1 MAEFKDGLPKEIA
14 DLPCKYLL
22 MKYDENG
29 KKIIKGNSK
38 EVKWSFEIAS
48 KKQKTK
54 EFNDYSIIR
63 AIDLTDSDYFVVDID
78 EDISLEKLYKT
89 LPLLEETCCS
99 KGNRKG
105 YHFYFKNNKIG
116 KYKKEIKCL
125 KIEGDI
131 ITDLIFE
138 RPDSKFNH
146 NNLFEIPDEELKT
159 MFISDDRWKQFI
171 SKNTDT
177 PLKNI
182 MKSNIKN
189 NKSSNDNLIKLLD
202 LISID
207 YIDNRADWVKIVLA
221 CKKCE
226 IDIDKVIEISKKS
239 KSYDD
244 KGFFDVWGSYS
255 QDMITAS
262 AGTIHYYAKESN
274 PIEYE
279 KLTFN
284 NTIEKLIWN
293 STDCDCARFYLNIS
307 KGNHIHINKM
317 NYFYIDGNW
326 LMIDKS
332 NTGVLRKNI
341 NEVLNKKINDFK
353 WYAINEPSL
362 SNDDDFMKALTTTIK
377 KVNSTTG
384 INNIKTE
391 VISILEAEG
400 YDKEDVFDKHPYIF
414 CFNNKAFDLQT
425 NKEVTITKD
434 MYITQKTKYNYEE
447 PPQNKIDLI
456 DKLFNKIFPDP
467 EIKRCYLS
475 ILFSSLTG
483 IRPEK
488 FIVANGDGRN
498 GKGLINELLFA
509 TLGDYSYKLP
519 VEFLTQ
525 KSNASSS
532 SANPMLWGCNKK
544 RCILSSEP
552 EDGSSLQMAKIKDI
566 TGSNI
571 IKARDLYSSDGDV
584 NMLQTLLLECNQ
596 KLRIAGKID
605 NSVLERVLDVPFVS
619 TFTSNPELVDEKNN
633 IYPADTKYKTDKWK
647 RDYRCAMFKYI
658 INNADKELYIPDVII
673 KRSKEYVMSSDILYN
688 WVNSNY
694 NKVDDVN
701 AFVKIK
707 DMYALFKTS
716 DCYINMNKADK
727 RYYNKTLFNT
737 TLKKH
742 LVFKKCYR
750 DDKLRING
758 KQIECERLQGYK
770 LNEDDS
776 DNDLEEDEM

>member
-1 MAEFKDGLPKEIA
+1 MDDFKENMPKEIA
-14 DLPCKYLL
+14 ELSCKYLL

-38 EVKWSFEIAS
+38 EVNWSFDVAL
-48 KKQKTK
+48 KKQQSK
-54 EFNDYSIIR
+54 EFNDYTIIK
-63 AIDLTDSDYFVVDID
+63 AIDLTGSDYFVIDID
-78 EDISLEKLYKT
+78 ENISLEKLYET
-89 LPLLEETCCS
+89 LPILEETCCS

-105 YHFYFKNNKIG
+105 YHFYVENDKIG
-116 KYKKEIKCL
+116 KYKKELKCL

-146 NNLFEIPDEELKT
+146 NIIYQIKTDELKT
-159 MFISDDRWKQFI
+159 MFVSDDKWKQFI
-171 SKNTDT
+171 NKNTDSG
-177 PLKNI
+177 LKNK

-189 NKSSNDNLIKLLD
+189 SKSSNDNLIKLLD
-202 LISID
+202 LISLE

-226 IDIDKVIEISKKS
+226 IDQDKVIEISKKS

-244 KGFFDVWGSYS
+244 RGFFDVWRSYS
-255 QDMITAS
+255 DGMITAS
-262 AGTIHYYAKESN
+262 AGTIHYYAKLSN
-274 PIEYE
+274 PVEYE

-284 NTIEKLIWN
+284 DKIEKLIWN
-293 STDCDCARFYLNIS
+293 ATDCDCARFYLKLS
-307 KGNHIHINKM
+307 HGNHIHINKM
-317 NYFYIDGNW
+317 NYFYIDNNW

-332 NTGVLRKNI
+332 NSGVLRKNI
-341 NEVLNKKINDFK
+341 NDVLNKKITDFK
-353 WYAINEPSL
+353 WYAMSEPKL
-362 SNDDDFMKALTTTIK
+362 SNDDDFMKALSMTIK
-377 KVNSTTG
+377 KINSTTG

-391 VISILEAEG
+391 VISILEADG
-400 YDKEDVFDKHPYIF
+400 YDKEDVFDKLPYVF
-414 CFNNKAFDLQT
+414 CFNNKAIDLQT
-425 NKEVTITKD
+425 NKEITITKD

-447 PPQNKIDLI
+447 PTQKQIDLI
-456 DKLFNKIFPDP
+456 NELFNKIFPDP

-475 ILFSSLTG
+475 ILYSSLTG

-525 KSNASSS
+525 KSKSSNG

-552 EDGSSLQMAKIKDI
+552 EDGTSLQMGIIKEI
-566 TGSNI
+566 TGCNI

-584 NMLQTLLLECNQ
+584 NMLQTLILECNE

-605 NSVLERVLDVPFVS
+605 NSVLERVLDIPFVS
-619 TFTSNPELVDEKNN
+619 TFTSNLELVDEKNN

-647 RDYRCAMFKYI
+647 REYRCAMFKYI
-658 INNADKELYIPDVII
+658 INNADKELYIPDVVI
-673 KRSKEYVMSSDILYN
+673 KRSNEYVMSSDILYT
-688 WVNSNY
+688 WINSNY
-694 NKVDDVN
+694 TKVEDEN
-701 AFVKIK
+701 EYVKVK
-707 DMYALFKTS
+707 DMYALFKMS

-727 RYYNKTLFNT
+727 RFYNKTLFNT
-737 TLKKH
+737 KLKKH
-742 LVFKKCYR
+742 LVFKKCY
-750 DDKLRING
+750 KNNKQRING
-758 KQIECERLQGYK
+758 VQVLCERIHGYK
-770 LNEDDS
+770 LNDDDS
-776 DNDLEEDEM
+776 DNELNEDEM